1 MLINSG
7 VVIDGVDIT
16 DLIAYNGLTWKRN
29 DVDGWNA
36 GRNIRGD
43 MIRDRL
49 ATKIR
54 LDVKCRPLKSEE
66 HSMLMQLLMPEYVQ
80 VTYDDPV
87 YGLTT
92 KTMYANNNSSTFL
105 IKHPDGEEF
114 WGDVSFPLVER

>member
-1 MLINSG
+1 MLVDSRI
-7 VVIDGVDIT
+7 VIDGTDIT
-16 DLIAYNGLTWKRN
+16 ELIAFGGVKWSRN
-29 DVDGWNA
+29 DVDGWNS

-49 ATKIR
+49 GTKIR
-54 LDVKCRPLKSEE
+54 LDITCRPLTHAE
-66 HSMLMQLLMPEYVQ
+66 HSMLMQLIMPEFVS

-105 IKHPDGEEF
+105 IKHPDGQEY
-114 WGDVSFPLVER
+114 WGSVTFPLVER